1 MTENHSSITAL
12 GRSSDLSGAPYD
24 LANECID
31 CANLRF
37 TILAFGMREATIK
50 AKAVVE
56 LNVTAKMPDDGALAR
71 AIGDLSG
78 IREELRT

>member
-1 MTENHSSITAL
+1 
-12 GRSSDLSGAPYD
+12 
-24 LANECID
+24 
-31 CANLRF
+31 
-37 TILAFGMREATIK
+37 MREATIK